1 MSRLACAFSDPRRP
15 ALVAFT
21 VAGDPDPATSARIAA
36 TLLASG
42 ADVLELGM
50 PYSDPTGDGSV
61 IERADARA
69 LAAGMTPTGLFALV
83 RTLRDGGADAPIVLL
98 CYFNVLYRYGVDR
111 FCREAAAAG
120 VDGLLCV
127 DLPVEQSDELL
138 PACRAAGIDRV
149 LMASPSTGDTRLAR
163 IGREAEGFVYAVST
177 RGVTGVR
184 YETSEAVAP
193 FVERLR
199 DATDLPIA
207 VGFGIATPDQACA
220 VVAAGADG
228 AIVGSA
234 IVSLVEAH
242 RGDEPALHRA
252 LGAYVL
258 SLRAALDRSPG

>member
-1 MSRLACAFSDPRRP
+1 VSRLASAFSDPRRP
-15 ALVAFT
+15 TLVAFT
-21 VAGDPDPATSARIAA
+21 VAGDPDPASSARIAA

-42 ADVLELGM
+42 ADLLELGM
-50 PYSDPTGDGSV
+50 PYSDPTGDGKV

-69 LAAGMTPTGLFALV
+69 LAAGMNPAGLFALV
-83 RTLRDGGADAPIVLL
+83 RSLRDGGADAPIVLL

-111 FCREAAAAG
+111 FCRDAAAAG

-149 LMASPSTGDTRLAR
+149 LIASPSTGDTRLAR

-184 YETSEAVAP
+184 EGIPEAVAP
-193 FVERLR
+193 FIKRLR
-199 DATDLPIA
+199 GTTDLPIA
-207 VGFGIATPDQACA
+207 VGFGIATPDQALA
-220 VVAAGADG
+220 VIASGADG
-228 AIVGSA
+228 VIVGSA

-242 RGDEPALHRA
+242 KDDEPVMRRA
-252 LGAYVL
+252 IGAYVS
-258 SLRAALDRSPG
+258 SLRDALDRSPG

>member
-1 MSRLACAFSDPRRP
+1 MSRIARAFSGSRP
-15 ALVAFT
+15 TLVAFT
-21 VAGDPDPATSARIAA
+21 VAGDPDPASSARIAA

-42 ADVLELGM
+42 ADLLELGM
-50 PYSDPTGDGSV
+50 PYSDPTGDGDV

-69 LAAGMTPTGLFALV
+69 LAAGMTPTALFALV
-83 RTLRDGGADAPIVLL
+83 RTLRHDGADAPIVLL

-111 FCREAAAAG
+111 FCRDAAEAG

-138 PACRAAGIDRV
+138 PACRAVGLDRI
-149 LMASPSTGDTRLAR
+149 LMASPSTGDARLAR

-184 YETSEAVAP
+184 DGTPVAVAP

-199 DATDLPIA
+199 QVADLPIA
-207 VGFGIATPDQACA
+207 VGFGIATPEQARA
-220 VVAAGADG
+220 VIATGADG

-234 IVSLVEAH
+234 IVARVEAH
-242 RGDEPALHRA
+242 LQDEPAMHRA
-252 LGAYVL
+252 LGTYIS
-258 SLRAALDRSPG
+258 SLRAALDRPS